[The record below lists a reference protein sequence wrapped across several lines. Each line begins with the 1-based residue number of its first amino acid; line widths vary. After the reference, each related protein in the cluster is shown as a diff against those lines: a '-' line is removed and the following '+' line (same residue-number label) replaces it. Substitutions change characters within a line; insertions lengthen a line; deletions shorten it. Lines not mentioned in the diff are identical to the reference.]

1 MFQRVLYAI
10 FLGFLICMFVV
21 WAMAAWFPT
30 PEWRDEYPGVER
42 REELPIPPSSAELN
56 YLSQEE
62 AEIRMQEYEADRT
75 AYREW
80 DASHEDMETE
90 FDKKIEAQAI
100 PVALISMLIAV
111 IITSAGLLYSRK
123 LKVVAEGMLLGG
135 IFTLFYSIGWCFVFA
150 PTIAVLAVG
159 IGLVFTLVMG
169 YYKYVRNPADTN

>member
-42 REELPIPPSSAELN
+42 REELPRPPSSAELN
-56 YLSQEE
+56 YLGEGE
-62 AEIRMQEYEADRT
+62 AEIRMQEYEADRA

-80 DASHEDMETE
+80 DATHEDMERE

-111 IITSAGLLYSRK
+111 IVTSAGLLYSSK

-135 IFTLFYSIGWCFVFA
+135 IFTLLYSIGWCFVFA

-159 IGLVFTLVMG
+159 IGLVFTVIMG
-169 YYKYVRNPADTN
+169 YFKYVRNPADTN